1 MRKSFE
7 QLGRV
12 LGLGTGDAR
21 AFSLRVRARRVSAL
35 GLSEADIEQKIA
47 QRIAARKARDFAG
60 ADAIRDELLA
70 TGIEL
75 MDSPSGTTWRLT

>member
-1 MRKSFE
+1 
-7 QLGRV
+7 
-12 LGLGTGDAR
+12 
-21 AFSLRVRARRVSAL
+21 VSAL
-35 GLSEADIEQKIA
+35 GLRETAIEEKIA